1 MKKTIVT
8 IIIFASSLL
17 LAQTEQ
23 QSIEL
28 PDFVI
33 TGKQNINVPVAVK
46 KKPDFISTLSQEFFT
61 PQFAPEELPLLIS
74 SEPAPVRPGIKTFN
88 DNING
93 TLKIKV
99 SQYALPVGE
108 LNLNQSFDN
117 ALFSAKA
124 WGSNIKEYIT
134 NAGYNN
140 SGVSLT
146 NEFFFNTRSDFL
158 PGAKIKVGAEYTRDS
173 YRLFASQT
181 PTFKRETN
189 NGSAVMSIANSYN
202 RWVNFGFGLL
212 GNILSLSENGLKE
225 TNFSSNGFFE
235 FKQSNFSIGVKGSC
249 SKQILDKN
257 LSGIKG
263 DDFFS
268 TEGYVKLFPTNELN
282 FTVGINYASNS
293 SNSFFAP
300 FGSIEF
306 KLNKGLILSAE
317 FNPHVKYFT
326 VTDFIKRNIY
336 FNPGMTDDVFLK
348 YTADINGVL
357 KYEYEKLFA
366 ISLSGG
372 YAKLSNYFYFDDA
385 VNSGKF
391 DLNILPD
398 AKILSGG
405 FSFIFYPAKYG
416 HFFGEFF
423 YRNVEDQLDHLVPY
437 EPKISASLTYG
448 YNFEIGLGLRV
459 RYHLAYDV
467 LTNLV
472 TADKLNNYHDVSLSL
487 NYEILNGLK
496 LTADFQNMLNRTNFV
511 WKQYQEKPFDVLLGI
526 EYRW

>member
-1 MKKTIVT
+1 MKKTT
-8 IIIFASSLL
+8 ITIFILISSLMF
-17 LAQTEQ
+17 AQTEQ

-33 TGKQNINVPVAVK
+33 TGKQNISVPVAVK

-74 SEPAPVRPGIKTFN
+74 SEPVPVNPGIKTFS
-88 DNING
+88 DYVNG
-93 TLKIKV
+93 SLKV
-99 SQYALPVGE
+99 QASRYALPVGE

-117 ALFSAKA
+117 YLFSAKA
-124 WGSNIKEYIT
+124 WGSNIKEYVT

-158 PGAKIKVGAEYTRDS
+158 PGAKIKVGAEYIRDS
-173 YRLFASQT
+173 YKLFASQT

-189 NGSAVMSIANSYN
+189 AGSAVLSIANSYN
-202 RWVNFGFGLL
+202 RWVNFGFDLL
-212 GNILSLSENGLKE
+212 GNILSFSENGLKE
-225 TNFSSNGFFE
+225 TNFSSNGLLE
-235 FKQSNFSIGVKGSC
+235 FKQSNFTIGVKGSY
-249 SKQILDKN
+249 SKQILDNN

-268 TEGYVKLFPTNELN
+268 TAGYVKLFPANELN
-282 FTVGINYASNS
+282 LKVGINYASNS

-300 FGSIEF
+300 FGSVEF
-306 KLNKGLILSAE
+306 ELHKGLIFSAE
-317 FNPHVKYFT
+317 FNPHVKYFM

-336 FNPGMTDDVFLK
+336 FNPGMTDNVFLEYK
-348 YTADINGVL
+348 TDINGML

-366 ISLSGG
+366 ISLTGG

-398 AKILSGG
+398 VKILSGG
-405 FSFIFYPAKYG
+405 FNFILYPARYG
-416 HFFGEFF
+416 YFLGEFI
-423 YRNVEDQLDHLVPY
+423 YRKVEDQLEDIVPY

-448 YNFEIGLGLRV
+448 YNFAIGLGFRV
-459 RYHLAYDV
+459 RYYLAYNV
-467 LTNLV
+467 YTNLV
-472 TADKLNNYHDVSLSL
+472 TANKLNDYHDVSLSL
-487 NYEILNGLK
+487 NYEIISGLK
-496 LTADFQNMLNRTNFV
+496 LTADFQNILNRTNFV